1 MVGDLKYRRTVYS
14 LTQALAKY
22 KKTNFFYIKLNF
34 EFLKLAS

>member
-22 KKTNFFYIKLNF
+22 KKTNFFYIDWCSNHAKLY
-34 EFLKLAS
+34 